1 MIMFDNSLIVLTSL
15 FYYRHVVYFVVQFMQ
30 WKVFFFLFKSKTGIY
45 LDKYHL
51 LLTGTRSC

>member
-30 WKVFFFLFKSKTGIY
+30 
-45 LDKYHL
+45 
-51 LLTGTRSC
+51 

>member
-1 MIMFDNSLIVLTSL
+1 MIVFDNSLIVLTSL
-15 FYYRHVVYFVVQFMQ
+15 FYYSHVVYFVVQFMQ
-30 WKVFFFLFKSKTGIY
+30 QEVFFLFKSKTGIY

>member
-30 WKVFFFLFKSKTGIY
+30 WKVFFFCSRARLEYI
-45 LDKYHL
+45 
-51 LLTGTRSC
+51 